1 MVIFDIFKKKDKKTD
16 EALPQKN
23 ENVNVKCDEESTTN
37 TLDTNKYLLMD
48 NKEESLINYL
58 KDTNWKIELNKDSY
72 KSTLL
77 SKRYESIPKTWKN
90 FINKY
95 SLITNENETTWFI
108 CFKDFDDENAEFKYN
123 EFELISLESA
133 TDNGKEKIKEFW
145 SNNIPII
152 MSVKNG
158 YEYYAINIESGKI
171 VYGFEPEFE
180 ESEIVAESFEDFIT
194 KVISGIII
202 L

>member
-1 MVIFDIFKKKDKKTD
+1 MGIFDIFKKKGKKTD
-16 EALPQKN
+16 ETLPQKI
-23 ENVNVKCDEESTTN
+23 ENVNAKNNEESTIN
-37 TLDTNKYLLMD
+37 TIDIKKYLSMN
-48 NKEESLINYL
+48 NKADGLICYL
-58 KDTNWKIELNKDSY
+58 KDNNWKIELNNDSY
-72 KSTLL
+72 KSNVL
-77 SKRYESIPKTWKN
+77 SKRYKSIPKIWN
-90 FINKY
+90 DFISKY
-95 SLITNENETTWFI
+95 SLIMNESETTWFI

-123 EFELISLESA
+123 EFELISIESA